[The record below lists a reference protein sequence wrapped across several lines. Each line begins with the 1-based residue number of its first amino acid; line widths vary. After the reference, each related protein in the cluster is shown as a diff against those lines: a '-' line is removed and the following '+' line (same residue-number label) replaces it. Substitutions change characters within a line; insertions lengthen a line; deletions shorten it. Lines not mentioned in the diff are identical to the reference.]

1 MGKGSIYAVALAAGL
16 LSACSTVQ
24 DELVQPD
31 PVPADLSAVEYY
43 IGIGDTVQVS
53 VWRNEELSITVP
65 VRPDG
70 KISTPLVGDVIAA
83 GKTAEILAQELKEK
97 LGSYVR
103 NPEVTV
109 IIAQANSAEFLNR
122 VRVTGAV
129 RSPMSVPYRDGM
141 TVMDMVLMAGGLTEF
156 AAANRAK
163 LYRKTAEGT
172 KVYPVYLREI
182 LQQGKIRSNYKLAP
196 SDIVTIPERA
206 F

>member
-1 MGKGSIYAVALAAGL
+1 MAKQVILATILGVMLAA
-16 LSACSTVQ
+16 CSSVRQ
-24 DELVQPD
+24 ELVQPD
-31 PVPADLSAVEYY
+31 PVPADLSAVQYY

-83 GKTAEILAQELKEK
+83 GKTAEILAAELKEK
-97 LGSYVR
+97 LANYVR
-103 NPEVTV
+103 TPEVTV

-129 RSPMSVPYRDGM
+129 RNPMSVPYRDGM
-141 TVMDMVLMAGGLTEF
+141 TVMDVVLMSGGLTEF
-156 AAANRAK
+156 AAPDRAK
-163 LYRKTAEGT
+163 LYRKTAAGT

-182 LQQGKIRSNYKLAP
+182 LQQGNIRSNYKLAP